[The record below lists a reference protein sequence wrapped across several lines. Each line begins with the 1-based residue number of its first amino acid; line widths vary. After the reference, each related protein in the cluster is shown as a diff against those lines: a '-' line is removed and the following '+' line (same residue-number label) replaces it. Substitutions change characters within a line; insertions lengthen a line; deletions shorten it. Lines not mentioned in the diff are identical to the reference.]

1 MTGKTKRQFQ
11 QSEGIEMK
19 PVYGF
24 NFGKAVKKAETLINE
39 CVKEKEGMAFTKIY
53 ANINGQLFE
62 INEPI
67 SLYTYQILHSDG
79 TPFYEDKIH

>member
-1 MTGKTKRQFQ
+1 
-11 QSEGIEMK
+11 MK

-67 SLYTYQILHSDG
+67 SLYIYIKFFIRMAPRSMKMRYT
-79 TPFYEDKIH
+79 K